1 MDFNN
6 KPKAKDKEINKNK
19 SKDKYL
25 NYGTNYLYNRE
36 KNKSF
41 TSLINN
47 KKPKKNNYFEN
58 FFKDMN
64 SNKSTINTINSK
76 KPLIQ
81 NANDQFNDYASIYS
95 QLIDK
100 ENDSYQELKQKNKK
114 LREII
119 IKVSK
124 QLDLLSLKFENVKTT
139 ADNEKKKLLEKFEKI
154 SANYQ
159 MYAESYKKNE
169 QLQKEKDILVEN
181 SNQLNIIYNSCK
193 NSLINLIRKN
203 MQYYRKLKFFYE
215 NKNNQYKS
223 INIDEFVFSLKEEIL
238 NNLLQY
244 KSQLDIINNPI
255 FYEEYDSFINDE
267 FNFYGFKRQ
276 NSYLKSK
283 TFKRN
288 NDEEK
293 VKENNSF
300 DECRNHKSKEKD
312 KIKDKENIS
321 QRFKKMSVK
330 KNILNREKTPCKNA
344 SDLNCYKNIKNYH
357 KTHFHNFFNDKNSNH
372 KNDSRYSNS
381 NISKDKDNDNLFGNV
396 GNVIPFR
403 KRFSSRK

>member
-6 KPKAKDKEINKNK
+6 KSKIKDKESNRNK
-19 SKDKYL
+19 SKEKYI

-41 TSLINN
+41 TSIINN
-47 KKPKKNNYFEN
+47 KKPKKKDYFEN
-58 FFKDMN
+58 FVKDMN
-64 SNKSTINTINSK
+64 NNKSNVNIINNK

-81 NANDQFNDYASIYS
+81 NTNEQINDFAYIYS

-124 QLDLLSLKFENVKTT
+124 QLDLLSTKFENVKTT
-139 ADNEKKKLLEKFEKI
+139 ADNEKKMLLEKFDKI

-169 QLQKEKDILVEN
+169 QLQKEKDILAEN
-181 SNQLNIIYNSCK
+181 STQLNIIYNSCK

-203 MQYYRKLKFFYE
+203 MQYYKKLKFFYE

-244 KSQLDIINNPI
+244 KGQLDIINNPI
-255 FYEEYDSFINDE
+255 FYDEYDSFINDE

-276 NSYLKSK
+276 NNHLKSK
-283 TFKRN
+283 SFKRN
-288 NDEEK
+288 SDEEK

-300 DECRNHKSKEKD
+300 DECRKNKSKDKD

-321 QRFKKMSVK
+321 SRFKKMSVK
-330 KNILNREKTPCKNA
+330 KNILNRDKTPCKNA
-344 SDLNCYKNIKNYH
+344 SDLSCYKNIKNYN
-357 KTHFHNFFNDKNSNH
+357 KTHFHNCFNEKFSNPKNESKFN
-372 KNDSRYSNS
+372 NS
-381 NISKDKDNDNLFGNV
+381 NISKDNDNLFANV
-396 GNVIPFR
+396 GSVIPFK
-403 KRFSSRK
+403 KRYSSRK

>member
-6 KPKAKDKEINKNK
+6 KSKTKDKENNKNK
-19 SKDKYL
+19 SKEKYL

-41 TSLINN
+41 TSIINN
-47 KKPKKNNYFEN
+47 KKPKKKDYFEN
-58 FFKDMN
+58 FLKDLN
-64 SNKSTINTINSK
+64 SNKSNINTINNK
-76 KPLIQ
+76 KPIIQ
-81 NANDQFNDYASIYS
+81 NTNDQFNDYSSIYS

-119 IKVSK
+119 VKVSK
-124 QLDLLSLKFENVKTT
+124 QLDLLSTKFENVKTT

-169 QLQKEKDILVEN
+169 LLQKEKDILTEN
-181 SNQLNIIYNSCK
+181 NTQINIIYNSCK
-193 NSLINLIRKN
+193 NSLTNLIRKN
-203 MQYYRKLKFFYE
+203 MQYYKKLKFFYE

-244 KSQLDIINNPI
+244 KGQLDIINNPI

-276 NSYLKSK
+276 NNHLKSK
-283 TFKRN
+283 SFKRN

-293 VKENNSF
+293 IKENKSF
-300 DECRNHKSKEKD
+300 DECRKNKSKEKD

-321 QRFKKMSVK
+321 PRFKKMPIK
-330 KNILNREKTPCKNA
+330 KNTFNREKTPCKNT
-344 SDLNCYKNIKNYH
+344 SDLSCYKNMKNYH
-357 KTHFHNFFNDKNSNH
+357 KTHFHNCFNDKFSNH
-372 KNDSRYSNS
+372 KNDSKFSNS
-381 NISKDKDNDNLFGNV
+381 NISKDKDNLFGNV
-396 GNVIPFR
+396 GSVIPFK
-403 KRFSSRK
+403 KRNSSKK